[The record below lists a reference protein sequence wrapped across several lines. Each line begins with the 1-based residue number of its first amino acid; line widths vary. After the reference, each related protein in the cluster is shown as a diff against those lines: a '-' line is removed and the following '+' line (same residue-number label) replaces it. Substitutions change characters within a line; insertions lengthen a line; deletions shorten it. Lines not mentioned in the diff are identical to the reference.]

1 MPNFLNEIIAYWP
14 WAALVAGLLLA
25 RWLLHWWLRRRRRR
39 EPPAEAAP
47 PLEVQKLR
55 NEGPPAGPPT
65 LEFYNIPV
73 RLAAVALAPV
83 GRSGEVPPTEELP
96 DLYESLLPGLAQT
109 VQLHQPALLR
119 WPHQFSTRGFAQ
131 AFFQNARWPGDH
143 CKGTP
148 WSAVAGIFK
157 HRGQPY
163 MAALVLRAAAANS
176 LGHFTLGTE
185 YEWLGC
191 LRIKMH

>member
-1 MPNFLNEIIAYWP
+1 MPNSLDEIIAYWP
-14 WAALVAGLLLA
+14 WVALVVGVLLA
-25 RWLLHWWLRRRRRR
+25 WRLLRWWLRRKKR
-39 EPPAEAAP
+39 EEAPEAAPP

-73 RLAAVALAPV
+73 RLAAMAIAPV
-83 GRSGEVPPTEELP
+83 GRSSEVPPPEELP
-96 DLYESLLPGLAQT
+96 DLYESLLPGLNRI
-109 VQLHQPALLR
+109 VQIHQPVILH
-119 WPHQFSTRGFAQ
+119 WPNQFSTRGFAQ

-157 HRGQPY
+157 HRGQPT
-163 MAALVLRAAAANS
+163 MAALVLRAADANS

-191 LRIKMH
+191 LRIKLK